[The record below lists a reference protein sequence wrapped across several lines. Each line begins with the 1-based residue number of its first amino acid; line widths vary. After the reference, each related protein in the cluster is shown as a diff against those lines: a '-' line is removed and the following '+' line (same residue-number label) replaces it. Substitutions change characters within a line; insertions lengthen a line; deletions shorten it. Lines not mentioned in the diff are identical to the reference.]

1 MHKIG
6 LTAILLALFI
16 TSCSNTVS
24 PGQAASPQLIF
35 ILEGSGDSDVGMSTK
50 TTESFHVSK
59 TEWFIE
65 TNCEALDSL
74 NSVGLLATVFPK
86 DKSIDGSYIG
96 VVNQNN
102 QGLDKNY
109 FYGTGDFYLVIVAMN
124 VKAWTIK
131 VYQ

>member
-6 LTAILLALFI
+6 LMAILLALFVI
-16 TSCSNTVS
+16 GCSNTVS
-24 PGQAASPQLIF
+24 TGQTASPQLIF
-35 ILEGSGDSDVGMSTK
+35 ILEGSGDPDVGMSAK
-50 TTESFHVSK
+50 ATESFHVSK

-65 TNCEALDSL
+65 TNCEALDSS
-74 NSVGLLATVFPK
+74 NSVGLLVSVFPK
-86 DKSIDGSYIG
+86 GKSIDGSYIG

-102 QGLDKNY
+102 PGLDKNY
-109 FYGTGDFYLVIVAMN
+109 FYGTGDFYLTIVAMN